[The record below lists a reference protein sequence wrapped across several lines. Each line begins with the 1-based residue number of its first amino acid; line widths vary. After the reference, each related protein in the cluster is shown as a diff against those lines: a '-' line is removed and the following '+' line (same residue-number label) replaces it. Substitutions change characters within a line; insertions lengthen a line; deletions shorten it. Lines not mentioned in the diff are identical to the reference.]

1 MNDLEN
7 LKKKLLYRSNYRGT
21 KEMDILLSTFV
32 KFYIN
37 KLNRDELIELDSFLN
52 LEDELIYKIISKW
65 DDEFSNDPNWYK
77 EDGDDVK
84 DRLVM
89 KCDEYFV
96 SFVKEWIKNTC
107 DDVDWWDFNS
117 DTMILSIMNCASGDV
132 REEDLP
138 TSEDKELKHASDRYS
153 KLPRYVKSLCS
164 AENIRNYNNFIRIKI
179 IIKIK

>member
-1 MNDLEN
+1 MT
-7 LKKKLLYRSNYRGT
+7 SNSNQYPT
-21 KEMDILLSTFV
+21 VNDIL
-32 KFYIN
+32 K
-37 KLNRDELIELDSFLN
+37 N
-52 LEDELIYKIISKW
+52 LAASYNGWYEDELIYKIISKW

-132 REEDLP
+132 SEEEYNVYNDMWL
-138 TSEDKELKHASDRYS
+138 DY
-153 KLPRYVKSLCS
+153 YI
-164 AENIRNYNNFIRIKI
+164 ENENNI
-179 IIKIK
+179 